1 MNNKAELLEKYS
13 SNLTGSKN
21 RNHYLAY
28 AKDFLGY
35 ADNLNKET
43 VTKYIE
49 HLRRKKMS
57 PGTVNFAFRVVR
69 RLFMVNAAELKDLG
83 IVWPF
88 LRGEAPMISQRDED
102 KPALDIDFIK
112 IMIDA
117 AKEKKLP
124 ADEAAFL
131 SLSTVYGLRRGE
143 IVNLQPQDISFSD
156 NTIYIATLKG
166 GRERYHLIPPE
177 IGPYLREHDFE
188 IRYSLTSMSQMF
200 WRVINHCEIEELKQ
214 YRLGWHSIRRLLLT
228 LLHKA
233 GLDVFGI
240 HQFLR
245 WKGGAEGSLAMD
257 ARYHATS
264 FIGLKGKHVVAM
276 EAEGD
281 REIFEKH
288 PLLELWR

>member
-1 MNNKAELLEKYS
+1 MNKAELLEKYS
-13 SNLTGSKN
+13 SNLEGSKN

-28 AKDFLGY
+28 AKGFLDYTDGF
-35 ADNLNKET
+35 NKES
-43 VTKYIE
+43 VTKYVA

-83 IVWPF
+83 LEWPF

-112 IMIDA
+112 VMVDT

-131 SLSTVYGLRRGE
+131 SLSTVYGLRREE
-143 IVNLQPQDISFSD
+143 IVNLQTQDINFSD
-156 NTIYIATLKG
+156 NTIYVATIKK
-166 GRERYHLIPPE
+166 GRERYHRIPPE
-177 IGPYLREHDFE
+177 IVPYLKGHDFE
-188 IRYSLTSMSQMF
+188 TRYSLTIMSQMF
-200 WRVINHCEIEELKQ
+200 WRVINDCKLEELKQ
-214 YRLGWHSIRRLLLT
+214 YRLGWHSIRRSLLT

-233 GLDVFGI
+233 GLDIFSV

-264 FIGLKGKHVVAM
+264 FIGRKGKRVVAT

-281 REIFEKH
+281 KEIFEKH

>member
-1 MNNKAELLEKYS
+1 MNKTELLEKYS

-21 RNHYLAY
+21 RNHYLSY
-28 AKDFLGY
+28 ARDFLDYTDGF
-35 ADNLNKET
+35 NKEA
-43 VTKYIE
+43 VTKYVA

-69 RLFMVNAAELKDLG
+69 RLFMVNATELKENG
-83 IVWPF
+83 IEWPF

-102 KPALDIDFIK
+102 KPALDIDFVK

-117 AKEKKLP
+117 AKEKKLSV
-124 ADEAAFL
+124 DEAAFL
-131 SLSTVYGLRRGE
+131 SLSTVYGLRRE
-143 IVNLQPQDISFSD
+143 EMVNLQPQDISFTD
-156 NTIYIATLKG
+156 NTIYVATIKH
-166 GRERYHLIPPE
+166 GRQRYHLIPPE
-177 IGPYLREHDFE
+177 IGPYLQEHDFE
-188 IRYSLTSMSQMF
+188 TRYSLPAMSQMF
-200 WRVINHCEIEELKQ
+200 WRVINHCELEELKQ
-214 YRLGWHSIRRLLLT
+214 YRLGWHSIRRSLLT

-233 GLDVFGI
+233 GLDVFSV

-264 FIGLKGKHVVAM
+264 FIGLKGKRVVAT

-281 REIFEKH
+281 KEIFEKH
-288 PLLELWR
+288 PFLELWR